1 MLLVDLVWASLGGFV
16 GAMIRYEVEV
26 AISEKTKATF
36 PVGAFVVNII
46 GCFIA
51 GGLIPLGSDKLMK
64 FFGPFL
70 SVGLCGA
77 LTTFGT
83 YVLDVLKLFEEGKKN
98 AGIGVSVIVATVAA
112 CFACTTA
119 GYFIVDAIVARV
131 NREKSSEKSGT
142 EGPPPDEK
150 EEGQDTSSEKE
161 LEDI

>member
-26 AISEKTKATF
+26 AISEKTKAMF

-83 YVLDVLKLFEEGKKN
+83 YVLDVLKS
-98 AGIGVSVIVATVAA
+98 GVINDDVKAKLTAAARDITSKYSV
-112 CFACTTA
+112 
-119 GYFIVDAIVARV
+119 
-131 NREKSSEKSGT
+131 
-142 EGPPPDEK
+142 
-150 EEGQDTSSEKE
+150 
-161 LEDI
+161 